1 MLRQAIAAFLGL
13 FLAFTEVFNFR
24 DLEAPALNVEYY
36 PQVRKKNNVR
46 MIYVPAMRGR
56 KLQSGRMP

>member
-1 MLRQAIAAFLGL
+1 MLRQAIVAFLGL
-13 FLAFTEVFNFR
+13 FLAFTDVFNFK

-36 PQVRKKNNVR
+36 PQVRKKSGVQ
-46 MIYVPAMRGR
+46 MIQVPAMRRR